1 MSELSPQPWFGRLT
15 REVTGLI
22 GLALTLF
29 FLLALFSFSP
39 SDPGW
44 SYQGGARDVV
54 NVIGPTG
61 AWLAD
66 WSLSWFGLAAYGLA
80 LVPWALLRRVLSP
93 GVHTVSLWSTRLI
106 GGVACVGG
114 ACLLLALHVSSLP
127 GYVPEGIGGG
137 GMLGHL
143 FALRLASTLGP
154 LGAALL
160 ATIALLVGAVV
171 LFRLHWADVLAAVGA
186 LVADL
191 GQSIKRVMTGQRR
204 PAQLSIEAK
213 PSLFRRL
220 LAPLYSMG
228 LPGSMRRTL
237 ARVAPQPPEP
247 DVAEIE
253 AELLKRPTAA
263 RPATETTP
271 PPSDPPKRTVQRNPV
286 TPAPTPKSSAL
297 EMGTATR
304 WDGAKEPTLDDAA
317 LDSLD
322 SQEDGRGLQ
331 VPAAP
336 RATPAIQ
343 TLSEAQTLLNDEP
356 PSAATR
362 AQRPPVAWARGGM
375 QLPSLALL
383 EPAAPPSGKGF
394 SEVELTQ
401 MADLLARRLA
411 EYGVEVEVVEINP
424 GPVVTRFEIDP
435 APGIKVSRITNLAK
449 DLARSLAVISVRV
462 VEVIP
467 GKSTVGIE
475 IPNQHREMVRLSQ
488 VLDSDAYR
496 RDDSPLTLALG
507 HDISGESVCTNLAKM
522 PHLLVAGT
530 TGSGK
535 SVGVNS
541 MLISMLYKAKPD
553 ALKLILVDP
562 KMLELS
568 VYEGIPHLL
577 APVVTDMKDAANA
590 LRWCVGEMERR
601 YRLMAELG
609 VRNLD
614 GFNHKIREH
623 QAKGTPLVDPLFKP
637 EGWDLSEPA
646 PELTTL
652 PFIVVVIDEFADMMM
667 IVGKKVD
674 QLIARLAQKARAA
687 GIHLILA
694 TQRPSVDVITG
705 LIKANVPSRI
715 SFQVSSKIDSRT
727 VLDQGGAEQLLGH
740 GDMLYLPAGKPVPVR
755 VHGAFVDDHEVHQ
768 VVEFWKQ
775 QGVPQ
780 YEEAI
785 LKGAQ
790 GDEGGG
796 SPGGGFSDDD
806 DQEADPLYDE
816 AVAFV
821 TESRRASISAV
832 QRKLKIGYNRAARM
846 IEAME
851 VAGVVSEMG
860 HNGAREVLAPPPR

>member
-1 MSELSPQPWFGRLT
+1 MSEFSPQSWPNRLL
-15 REVTGLI
+15 REVIGLI
-22 GLALTLF
+22 GLAITVF
-29 FLLALFSFSP
+29 VMLALLSFSP
-39 SDPGW
+39 ADPGW
-44 SYQGGARDVV
+44 SYQGGERAIQ
-54 NVIGPTG
+54 NAIGPTG

-66 WSLSWFGLAAYGLA
+66 WSLSWFGFAAFGLA
-80 LVPWALLRRVLSP
+80 LVPWMVLRRLLNP

-106 GGVACVGG
+106 GGAMALLGLCI
-114 ACLLLALHVSSLP
+114 LLALHIPAVP
-127 GYVPEGIGGG
+127 GQLPEGIGGG
-137 GMLGHL
+137 GMLGHVL
-143 FALRLASTLGP
+143 AVPAVRALGA

-160 ATIALLVGAVV
+160 ALIGALVGVVV
-171 LFRLHWADVLAAVGA
+171 LGRWHWADVLARVGW
-186 LVADL
+186 VVMEL
-191 GQSIKRVMTGQRR
+191 GGFCKRVMTGQRR
-204 PAQLSIEAK
+204 PSQLSIEAQ
-213 PSLFRRL
+213 PSWFRRL
-220 LAPLYSMG
+220 LIPLHSLG
-228 LPGSMRRTL
+228 LPSVLRRTL
-237 ARVAPQPPEP
+237 SRVVPKPAEP

-253 AELLKRPTAA
+253 AELLAKPGPTKRSTSNDDERIPRDSVDPVSTM
-263 RPATETTP
+263 
-271 PPSDPPKRTVQRNPV
+271 PSVGR
-286 TPAPTPKSSAL
+286 
-297 EMGTATR
+297 ATR
-304 WDGAKEPTLDDAA
+304 SRVDPELDIAASRWEGGQEPTLDTAA
-317 LDSLD
+317 LDALD
-322 SQEDGRGLQ
+322 AEAGDASI
-331 VPAAP
+331 VMP
-336 RATPAIQ
+336 RAKPAPAIQ
-343 TLSEAQTLLNDEP
+343 TVSEAQTLLTEEAP
-356 PSAATR
+356 
-362 AQRPPVAWARGGM
+362 RPKAIPTKPLKPVQDGM
-375 QLPSLALL
+375 RLPTLALL

-394 SEVELTQ
+394 SETELTQ
-401 MADLLARRLA
+401 MAELLSRRLQ
-411 EYGVEVEVVEINP
+411 EFGVDVEVVEINP

-488 VLDSDAYR
+488 VFDSEAFR

-507 HDISGESVCTNLAKM
+507 HDISGESVCANLAKM

-535 SVGVNS
+535 SVGVNA
-541 MLISMLYKAKPD
+541 MLISMLYKAKPE

-609 VRNLD
+609 VRNLE
-614 GFNHKIREH
+614 GFNQKIREH
-623 QAKGTPLVDPLFKP
+623 QAAGTPLVDPLFKP
-637 EGWDLSEPA
+637 EGWDTNASA

-775 QGVPQ
+775 QGTPQ

-790 GDEGGG
+790 SEEGG
-796 SPGGGFSDDD
+796 SPGGFSDDD
-806 DQEADPLYDE
+806 DQESDPLYDE

-851 VAGVVSEMG
+851 AAGVVSEMG
-860 HNGAREVLAPPPR
+860 HNGTREVLAPPPR